1 MKKILFFLI
10 ALMVVGIFNPAD
22 LNAKPI
28 WIKFKIGLFAK
39 WSITFNGNCE
49 DGKGLCIAFG
59 DNLNPNSN
67 LNFFGYDDSVD
78 KFYFKIS
85 KQWSSANSFSS
96 GSFEIGEDS
105 PVDPKLIE
113 SISTFGNNYKNVFI
127 KKGVYKVNDEG
138 DYYLLALEHYLI

>member
-1 MKKILFFLI
+1 MKKILFFFI

-28 WIKFKIGLFAK
+28 WIKFKIGIFAK

-59 DNLNPNSN
+59 DNLNQNSN
-67 LNFFGYDDSVD
+67 QTFFGYDDSID
-78 KFYFKIS
+78 RFYIKVS
-85 KQWSSANSFSS
+85 KQWPSANSFSS
-96 GSFEIGEDS
+96 GSFEIEEDS

-113 SISTFGNNYKNVFI
+113 SISTFINKGKNVFI
-127 KKGVYKVNDEG
+127 KKGVYKVTGEG
-138 DYYLLALEHYLI
+138 DFYLLALNHYLI